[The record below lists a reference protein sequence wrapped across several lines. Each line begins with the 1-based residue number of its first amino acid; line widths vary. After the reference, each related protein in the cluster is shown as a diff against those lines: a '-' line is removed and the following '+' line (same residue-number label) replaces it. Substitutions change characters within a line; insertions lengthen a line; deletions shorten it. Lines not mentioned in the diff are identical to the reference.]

1 MSRRELRRALAATER
16 LEALAIPIVVNLAVG
31 GRPPAYLAHIPTAVL
46 AEVGGDVL
54 TLCASLRAMAAEEG
68 EAGETPQK
76 AERLA
81 ALAQR
86 VERMEVK
93 LRRLVAAGGAL

>member
-1 MSRRELRRALAATER
+1 VTGAMMRRALAATER
-16 LEALAIPIVVNLAVG
+16 LEAVLIPIVVDLAVG
-31 GRPPAYLAHIPTAVL
+31 AAPPAHLAHIPTAVL
-46 AEVGGDVL
+46 AEVWGDVL

-68 EAGETPQK
+68 EAGETPRK

-81 ALAQR
+81 AMAR
-86 VERMEVK
+86 KAERLEVK